1 MLRFEV
7 PSVLFAWRN
16 ISLTGLLQH
25 TMSTHTIR
33 RGDTLTKL
41 ATQFGTTVQ
50 ALAKANKIADPNK
63 ITAGKKLVIPGKS
76 DGFQS
81 GPARKPNGPSEKRQ
95 ASGDVFTQSGE
106 GKPNVERRQAGQ
118 TPVTSMKDSNGRSY
132 PTSADGTPMYKQGDK
147 QWGKDTLG
155 NSASIHAKGCA
166 MTSTAMAI
174 SKISGKAINPQQLDA
189 YLDKH
194 GGYTGDNLN
203 WPVAAK
209 AAGLGAKNEKWS
221 LGEINKQVDAG
232 RPVVVGVDYKGTA
245 KEDHWVTITG
255 RERDANGKTTYLAN
269 DPATGKSF
277 KFREEGGKL
286 VSDYKASNGRPYGT
300 TGRLITFQGGS
311 PAANPPR
318 VAGQASNPVGTGAT
332 LGASAAAAGAGAAST
347 GGVQTSSTKPTTSG
361 DWRKDAANIHQA
373 LGVNGNSRELS
384 RAQIDKAIDMA
395 AKQYGVP
402 AEALQHIAASESNY
416 NQKAAN
422 GKYGQGLMQVESVHT
437 KAFEG
442 AQNAGNDT
450 ISNIVYAA
458 KLRSQS
464 AQAIT
469 GAFEKA
475 GMKPPTG
482 KTLAVLSDFVYNR
495 GNGAAA
501 VIASHAKKQGIDPN
515 NIQEYFAG
523 KGGSASISDKNA
535 RLSMTPG
542 KGVDMHGTG
551 SVLQN
556 AVAELGNPKGFST
569 KNKVDRSGDGKVD
582 HFDIWLQRA
591 KTML

>member
-1 MLRFEV
+1 MT
-7 PSVLFAWRN
+7 
-16 ISLTGLLQH
+16 I
-25 TMSTHTIR
+25 HTIR
-33 RGDTLTKL
+33 RGDTLSRL

-50 ALAKANKIADPNK
+50 ALAKANGIADPNK
-63 ITAGKKLVIPGKS
+63 IAAGKKLIIPGKS

-81 GPARKPNGPSEKRQ
+81 GNGKASGPSEKRQ
-95 ASGDVFTQSGE
+95 SAGDVFTNGNE
-106 GKPNVERRQAGQ
+106 GKPGTNVDRRQGSQA
-118 TPVTSMKDSNGRSY
+118 PVTSMKDSTGRSH

-174 SKISGKAINPQQLDA
+174 SKISGKAINPQQLDG

-194 GGYTGDNLN
+194 GGYSGDNLN
-203 WPVAAK
+203 WNVAAK
-209 AAGLGAKNEKWS
+209 AAGLTAKDEKWS
-221 LGEINKQVDAG
+221 LGSINKQIDAG
-232 RPVVVGVDYKGTA
+232 RPVVVGVDYKGSSKT
-245 KEDHWVTITG
+245 DHWVTITG

-300 TGRLITFQGGS
+300 TGRLITFQGGA

-318 VAGQASNPVGTGAT
+318 VAGQAGKP
-332 LGASAAAAGAGAAST
+332 LASGAGAPSSVPTQTPST
-347 GGVQTSSTKPTTSG
+347 TSVQTASTKPTTTG

-373 LGVNGNSRELS
+373 LGVSGNSRELS

-402 AEALQHIAASESNY
+402 AEALQHIAASESNF

-495 GNGAAA
+495 GNGTAA

-523 KGGSASISDKNA
+523 KGGTASISDRNA
-535 RLSMTPG
+535 RLTMTPG

-556 AVAELGNPKGFST
+556 TVAELGNPKGFST
-569 KNKVDRSGDGKVD
+569 RNKVDRSGDGKVD